1 MRVPIHIAV
10 IVAGAIVAGA
20 GVALAQDGASATK
33 PATKPAASKPAK
45 PVTAKP
51 SAAKPAPA
59 KPAPKPTAAEAAA
72 LKEAYAAMPLA
83 ERLAIQSDLAW
94 AGDYGGGITGD
105 FGDRAIAA
113 VKSFQK
119 RGKAKETGL
128 LTAEER
134 ARLAAAVKAQQE
146 QVGWRLVEDDV
157 IAGARLG
164 IPAKLA
170 VKSERGAS
178 GTRWFSARGEVQI
191 ETFREKMAGAQ
202 LSALFEEQKK
212 VGDRKVEY
220 GALRAESFVL
230 SGLQGLKRFH
240 VRAHLRDTEARG
252 LTILY
257 DQAMDGIME
266 PVVAA
271 MSGAFAPFGVAAEA
285 ARKRVDYASG
295 VVVSASGHV
304 VTGRQATEDC
314 NVIVVAG
321 SGNAERI
328 AVDAPSDLALL
339 RINGHAPSRAL
350 PLSAEPPD
358 GADLVLVGI
367 ADPQS
372 QGGGAAVSIS
382 PARLRG
388 VEGARVLLEAAP
400 PPGFSGSAALDGQGR
415 FVGMADVNGAPAGSP
430 ATTRPALVP
439 AASIRRFL
447 AAADVA
453 PAGGR
458 ADLDAA
464 KAAVRRVICVRK

>member
-1 MRVPIHIAV
+1 MRTLIHIA
-10 IVAGAIVAGA
+10 IIIAGA
-20 GVALAQDGASATK
+20 GVALAQDGASATTKPAAKPAAAK
-33 PATKPAASKPAK
+33 PATSKPAASKPN
-45 PVTAKP
+45 
-51 SAAKPAPA
+51 
-59 KPAPKPTAAEAAA
+59 AAEAAA
-72 LKEAYAAMPLA
+72 LKEVYAAMPLA

-94 AGDYGGGITGD
+94 AGDYSGGITGD
-105 FGDRAIAA
+105 FGERAIAA

-119 RGKAKETGL
+119 RSKARETGL

-157 IAGARLG
+157 IPGARLG

-170 VKSERGAS
+170 LKSERGAS
-178 GTRWFSARGEVQI
+178 GTRWFSARGEIQI
-191 ETFREKMAGAQ
+191 ETFREKMAGTQ

-220 GALRAESFVL
+220 GALRPDSFVL

-240 VRAHLRDTEARG
+240 VRAQLRDTEARG

-266 PVVAA
+266 PVVVA
-271 MSGAFAPFGVAAEA
+271 MSGAFAPFGVAAPA
-285 ARKRVDYASG
+285 ARTRVDYASG
-295 VVVSASGHV
+295 VVVSVSGHI
-304 VTGRQATEDC
+304 VTERQATEGC

-328 AVDAPSDLALL
+328 AADEASDLALL
-339 RINGHAPSRAL
+339 RINGAAALRAL

-367 ADPQS
+367 PDPQA
-372 QGGGAAVSIS
+372 QGGAGAVSVS

-388 VEGARVLLEAAP
+388 VEGARVLLDAAP
-400 PPGFSGSAALDGQGR
+400 PPGFSGGAALDAQGR
-415 FVGMADVNGAPAGSP
+415 FVGMVDINGATAAGLQ
-430 ATTRPALVP
+430 ATAPQPALVP
-439 AASIRRFL
+439 AASIRKFL

-453 PAGGR
+453 PASGR
-458 ADLDAA
+458 TDLDTA
-464 KAAVRRVICVRK
+464 KTAIRRVICVRK